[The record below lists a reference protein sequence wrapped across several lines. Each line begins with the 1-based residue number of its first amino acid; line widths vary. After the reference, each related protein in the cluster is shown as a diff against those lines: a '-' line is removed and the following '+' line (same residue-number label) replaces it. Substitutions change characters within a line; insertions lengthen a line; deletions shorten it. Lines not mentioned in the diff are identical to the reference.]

1 MKFPGDNKITFT
13 ESAIRELLKEH
24 APTIFGDPS
33 ARITN
38 IKTTSYPPGLEM
50 TFTTDIDPTAEPA
63 PPPPPRR
70 LDRAPRD
77 TTEAATPRPIGDVD
91 DDHLF

>member
-24 APTIFGDPS
+24 APTIFGDPA

-38 IKTTSYPPGLEM
+38 IKTTSYPPGLEV
-50 TFTTDIDPTAEPA
+50 TFTTDADPLAEPVPEA
-63 PPPPPRR
+63 PPRR
-70 LDRAPRD
+70 RSLP
-77 TTEAATPRPIGDVD
+77 EAAPSLPRAD
-91 DDHLF
+91 DDHPF

>member
-24 APTIFGDPS
+24 APTIFGDPG

-38 IKTTSYPPGLEM
+38 IKTTSYTPGLEV
-50 TFTTDIDPTAEPA
+50 TFTTDADPTADPLPE
-63 PPPPPRR
+63 PPPRVR
-70 LDRAPRD
+70 ELKPYTPPMPRA
-77 TTEAATPRPIGDVD
+77 D
-91 DDHLF
+91 DDHPF